1 MTKEKIFIELEKI
14 FREVLNNDI
23 LSLQKETNAEDI
35 DEWDSLTNIQLIL
48 AQENK
53 FGIRYDL
60 GQISDLKNIGELV
73 DLIHGH
79 ISDINE

>member
-1 MTKEKIFIELEKI
+1 MTKDEIFIELEEV
-14 FREVLNNDI
+14 FREVLNNDM

-35 DEWDSLTNIQLIL
+35 DEWDSLSNIQLIL

-73 DLIHGH
+73 DLIHEH
-79 ISDINE
+79 ISNINE

>member
-1 MTKEKIFIELEKI
+1 MTKEEIFIELEEV
-14 FREVLNNDI
+14 FREVLNNDM

-53 FGIRYDL
+53 FDIRYDL

-73 DLIHGH
+73 DLIHDH
-79 ISDINE
+79 ISSTNE